1 MMSICFREGIQIK
14 PDALD
19 QIIIGSNQDIRQILH
34 HLSMWSANEK
44 NLQVG
49 DMKREAEKAK
59 KDMKMVYFLL
69 SFDVWLY
76 LLFFRVFK

>member
-19 QIIIGSNQDIRQILH
+19 QIIIGSNQDIRQVLH

-44 NLQVG
+44 NLQVN

-59 KDMKMVYFLL
+59 KDLKMVCFVPFLG
-69 SFDVWLY
+69 V
-76 LLFFRVFK
+76 